1 MATQLQLR
9 RGTTQA
15 NDLFT
20 GANGEVS
27 VDTTTHGL
35 RVHNGSTQGGYLVDT
50 VVAFQKPTAENG
62 YTWAR
67 KYSSGWVEQGG
78 ITTSGSVVQSVVL
91 PVTMA
96 DTNYTIQLTSESNNS
111 SSVNNVIIV
120 GYENVSTTGFDCRAN
135 VVNKN
140 SQTSTNTNARRW
152 FVEGM
157 AA

>member
-20 GANGEVS
+20 GANGEVT

-35 RVHNGSTQGGYLVDT
+35 RVHSGFKQGGYLVDT
-50 VVAFQKPTAENG
+50 VVFFQKPTQDNN

-67 KYSSGWVEQGG
+67 KYASGWVEQGG
-78 ITTSGSVVQSVVL
+78 VFATVNTSYHTESITLPVEMANTNYNCHISCASSGSVYMPLIQSK
-91 PVTMA
+91 T
-96 DTNYTIQLTSESNNS
+96 
-111 SSVNNVIIV
+111 
-120 GYENVSTTGFDCRAN
+120 TTGFVAYN
-135 VVNKN
+135 VVN
-140 SQTSTNTNARRW
+140 TPAYAGGWT
-152 FVEGM
+152 VCGM